1 MRVRKT
7 NQIDAEKLASSQF
20 ILNRKPTYVQE
31 EVYQNLRD
39 LSRFYQ
45 NLTENIVR
53 TKNSL
58 HKVLQI
64 AFPEIKNLLSTPT
77 GEQYWNLVTIFP
89 TKHWRLKL
97 SVVELKEAIVIQLLN
112 GFLRTELDDWLKS

>member
-1 MRVRKT
+1 M
-7 NQIDAEKLASSQF
+7 
-20 ILNRKPTYVQE
+20 
-31 EVYQNLRD
+31 
-39 LSRFYQ
+39 
-45 NLTENIVR
+45 
-53 TKNSL
+53 
-58 HKVLQI
+58 LQI